1 MVSRTRWLM
10 GWGLLTGT
18 YLALAAL
25 RLIRGGDDGSIAV
38 YLVAAVVTFGFA
50 AAMLPI
56 VCPRGDDD
64 QGESDG
70 GSPRAP
76 DPPPP
81 PWWPD
86 FERAFWG
93 HVGDRPGPDSGQ
105 RRPLRSPEREPV

>member
-1 MVSRTRWLM
+1 MVSRTRWLL

-18 YLALAAL
+18 YLGLAAL
-25 RLIRGGDDGSIAV
+25 RLVRGGDDGSIAV

-64 QGESDG
+64 PGESGGG
-70 GSPRAP
+70 GSPDR

-93 HVGDRPGPDSGQ
+93 HVEDHRDPQPGRPP
-105 RRPLRSPEREPV
+105 RPLEREPA